1 MINLT
6 IFGGVGEIGG
16 NKILIEDNSHRLF
29 LDFGKN
35 FSKESDFFDFPLL
48 QPREEKHLLATGIL
62 PNLAGLYKKD
72 PAESKFDGILIS
84 HPHTDHWD
92 NIRFVKDDIPIGCL
106 DMCREVIEAKEKS
119 SHLGPSSEY
128 YVCQLTAK
136 GPKVFKTFQ
145 TFSAQKDSNFA
156 GIAFEA
162 FEVDHS
168 IPGCVGLILHT
179 SDGNLVYTGDLRF
192 AGPRRDL
199 SLKFMEAARAC
210 DPVGLIIEG
219 TNIAEGNISSEAE
232 VKEKAN
238 NIVQNATG
246 LVLVGCAS
254 ADLDRLQTLFEVA
267 KLNDRKIA
275 ITMKQAFMIDS
286 LRKAGLPIFDPLDKN
301 VCIFQREKKG
311 LYEYEKE
318 IEKKCSNRITSQ
330 DVNGDQAHLLL
341 ILGFY
346 EFNELVGVQPK
357 ADSVYILSQSEP
369 FNEEME
375 LQFAKLKRWLSLYG
389 IPLYQV
395 HSSGHAKS
403 QELRRFIANV
413 RPKKTILIH
422 TEEPELYKT
431 YISDLN
437 VNPIIPI
444 QGRSIALV

>member
-1 MINLT
+1 VT
-6 IFGGVGEIGG
+6 AFGGVGEIGG
-16 NKILIEDNSHRLF
+16 NKVLIEDKARRVL
-29 LDFGKN
+29 LDFGK
-35 FSKESDFFDFPLL
+35 SYGKENDYYDFPLL
-48 QPREEKHLLATGIL
+48 QPRHEKHLLATGIL
-62 PNLAGLYKKD
+62 PALPGLYKQD
-72 PAESKFDGILIS
+72 ASSPNVDGILIS

-92 NIRFVKDDIPIGCL
+92 YIRFVKDTVPIGCL
-106 DMCREVIEAKEKS
+106 DMCKEVIEAREKS

-136 GPKVFKTFQ
+136 GPRTFKTFQ
-145 TFSAQKDSNFA
+145 TFTAQKGSKF
-156 GIAFEA
+156 GGFSFEA
-162 FEVDHS
+162 YEVDHS

-179 SDGNLVYTGDLRF
+179 SEGNVVYTGDLRF
-192 AGPRRDL
+192 SGPRRDL
-199 SLKFMEAARAC
+199 SMKFMEAAKAC
-210 DPVGLIIEG
+210 DPIGLIIEG

-232 VKEKAN
+232 VKEKTD
-238 NIVQNATG
+238 NIVQNTTG
-246 LVLVGCAS
+246 LVIVGCAA
-254 ADLDRLQTLFEVA
+254 ADLDRLQTLFDVA
-267 KLNDRKIA
+267 KLSGRKIA

-286 LRKAGLPIFDPLDKN
+286 LRKAGLPIFDPRDNN

-318 IEKKCSNRITSQ
+318 IEKSCTNRIASH
-330 DVNGDQAHLLL
+330 DVNAEQSHLLL

-403 QELRRFIANV
+403 QELRRFIANIK
-413 RPKKTILIH
+413 PKKTILIH
-422 TEEPELYKT
+422 TEEPELYRA

-437 VNPIIPI
+437 VNPVMPI
-444 QGRSIALV
+444 EGQNITLG

>member
-1 MINLT
+1 M
-6 IFGGVGEIGG
+6 
-16 NKILIEDNSHRLF
+16 
-29 LDFGKN
+29 
-35 FSKESDFFDFPLL
+35 
-48 QPREEKHLLATGIL
+48 
-62 PNLAGLYKKD
+62 
-72 PAESKFDGILIS
+72 
-84 HPHTDHWD
+84 
-92 NIRFVKDDIPIGCL
+92 
-106 DMCREVIEAKEKS
+106 
-119 SHLGPSSEY
+119 
-128 YVCQLTAK
+128 
-136 GPKVFKTFQ
+136 
-145 TFSAQKDSNFA
+145 
-156 GIAFEA
+156 
-162 FEVDHS
+162 
-168 IPGCVGLILHT
+168 
-179 SDGNLVYTGDLRF
+179 
-192 AGPRRDL
+192 
-199 SLKFMEAARAC
+199 
-210 DPVGLIIEG
+210 
-219 TNIAEGNISSEAE
+219 
-232 VKEKAN
+232 
-238 NIVQNATG
+238 QNATG

-318 IEKKCSNRITSQ
+318 IEKKCSNRINSQ